1 VVIFQKIAEIF
12 YKSKMKDGKKN
23 FGQAYFV
30 RVFRKCR
37 EVLFYPGTGL
47 FSQMIIAVM
56 NFEQDS
62 SCKVKIFL
70 YI

>member
-1 VVIFQKIAEIF
+1 VVIFQKIGEIF
-12 YKSKMKDGKKN
+12 YKSKMKGVTKN
-23 FGQAYFV
+23 FEGLFCEGFSERY
-30 RVFRKCR
+30 R
-37 EVLFYPGTGL
+37 EVLFYPKTGL

-62 SCKVKIFL
+62 SCNVKIFL